1 MPKNLRVVGTAR
13 GRSTPS
19 DVLESM
25 DQTVVAIL
33 SELGIAAVN
42 RAAHS
47 TAAIFQV
54 SSNYVTKPAYE
65 ALLGFYELYF
75 SKHDPLDQQKVD
87 VNAEVDALFEAAVRA
102 MNQGNID
109 AVTEDESKKQERLAL
124 AALQKRLEGLIV
136 LDQGIKQEILPAIA
150 SMQFEDAVRQ
160 RLSHV
165 TTMWSKTFAQLATT
179 PGDVSATELATE
191 MGQLTSSVAESRSFY
206 RLVLGQEAPDSI
218 DQGLDQG
225 LSILF

>member
-1 MPKNLRVVGTAR
+1 MPKNLRVLGTSR
-13 GRSTPS
+13 GKSTPS

-65 ALLGFYELYF
+65 ALLSFYELYF

-160 RLSHV
+160 RLSHI

-206 RLVLGQEAPDSI
+206 RLVLGREAPDSI

>member
-1 MPKNLRVVGTAR
+1 
-13 GRSTPS
+13 
-19 DVLESM
+19 M

-65 ALLGFYELYF
+65 ALLSFYELYF

-160 RLSHV
+160 RLSHI

-206 RLVLGQEAPDSI
+206 RLVLGREAPDSI

>member
-1 MPKNLRVVGTAR
+1 MPKNLRVVGTSR

-65 ALLGFYELYF
+65 ALLSFYELYF

-109 AVTEDESKKQERLAL
+109 AVTEDESKRQERLAL

-206 RLVLGQEAPDSI
+206 RLVLGREAPDSI